1 MTATRSI
8 PLFRA
13 KISNVKRDSAENGDM
28 PTQASSSPSTPMA
41 SPLNWLL
48 ADTLEMQVRPI
59 RIRAHVS
66 SGPNCKAKTAIC
78 GAAKMRTTHENT
90 PPKID
95 AASAQPMA
103 FPGFPALAIG

>member
-1 MTATRSI
+1 M

-48 ADTLEMQVRPI
+48 ADTLEMQVSPI

-78 GAAKMRTTHENT
+78 GAAKVRITHENT

-95 AASAQPMA
+95 AAVPQPMA